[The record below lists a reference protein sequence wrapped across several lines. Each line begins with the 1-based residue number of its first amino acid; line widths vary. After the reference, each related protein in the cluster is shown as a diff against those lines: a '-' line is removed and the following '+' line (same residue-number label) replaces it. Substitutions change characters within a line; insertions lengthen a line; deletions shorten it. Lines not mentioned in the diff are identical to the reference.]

1 MKRSV
6 NDALARLLRNAALVK
21 REPAGD
27 LGFGVQARILAAWR
41 QRQDEANT
49 LLRMLRKAVLA
60 AAAVSAVAVACTYAA
75 VDVPEP
81 RQEHERDI
89 LASVTN
95 ALRAIELSWIE

>member
-1 MKRSV
+1 MNRVAS
-6 NDALARLLRNAALVK
+6 LL
-21 REPAGD
+21 P
-27 LGFGVQARILAAWR
+27 
-41 QRQDEANT
+41 T
-49 LLRMLRKAVLA
+49 AVLA